1 MTTAAL
7 RCVLVI
13 AAAAWTT
20 AGAADVQSVRQPPAL
35 VLKSMQGVD
44 LFRFYCASCHGCD
57 AKGKGPAAPA
67 LVDVPTDLTQLSAAH
82 GGVFPR
88 ERITAVLSGR
98 GRRVPAHGSSD
109 MPVWGPIFRG
119 LDTRAGYDEIRI
131 ANLVTYLE
139 SIQGRDAAGKEVA
152 PCR

>member
-1 MTTAAL
+1 MTILLLAFTL
-7 RCVLVI
+7 TC
-13 AAAAWTT
+13 
-20 AGAADVQSVRQPPAL
+20 AADVQSVRQPPAL
-35 VLKSMQGVD
+35 VLKSMQGGD

-57 AKGKGPAAPA
+57 AKGKGPVAPA
-67 LVDVPTDLTQLSAAH
+67 LVNVPTDLTQLSASN

-98 GRRVPAHGSSD
+98 GRPVPAHGSSD

-139 SIQGRDAAGKEVA
+139 SIQGRDPEKKAE